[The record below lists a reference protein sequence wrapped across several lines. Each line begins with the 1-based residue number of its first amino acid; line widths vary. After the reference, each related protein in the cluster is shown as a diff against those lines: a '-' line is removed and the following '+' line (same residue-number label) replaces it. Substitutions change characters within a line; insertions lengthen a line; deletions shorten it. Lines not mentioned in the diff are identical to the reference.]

1 MADLPGWLSLSQDI
15 ATYSGGAHGNYTRR
29 SLVWDKEA
37 DAAMEA
43 IALFASPKALEN
55 ALGERF
61 CAELDRERARRRDT
75 GDAQGSN
82 NQFDE
87 CPPFDEIEVFVGS
100 SNRRTFNRLT
110 LYAGPYVAGPY
121 VEGAYEVD
129 LNIDSAVLEAVKP
142 EYRTAFTARN

>member
-1 MADLPGWLSLSQDI
+1 MVVVGEAVALV
-15 ATYSGGAHGNYTRR
+15 GGDVE
-29 SLVWDKEA
+29 LVGA
-37 DAAMEA
+37 
-43 IALFASPKALEN
+43 
-55 ALGERF
+55 
-61 CAELDRERARRRDT
+61 
-75 GDAQGSN
+75 
-82 NQFDE
+82 
-87 CPPFDEIEVFVGS
+87 FDEIEVFVGS